1 MINGNMDCEI
11 RCALYI
17 INSIETSKDRRN
29 AMVYR
34 LKSSDNFW
42 HVSPSILSHSHSL
55 SLSLTLLFYAY
66 SGRLEFVNSSWSG
79 CTSEPIMHLSVLTT
93 Y

>member
-11 RCALYI
+11 RCALYV
-17 INSIETSKDRRN
+17 INSRETSKDRRN
-29 AMVYR
+29 AMVYC

-42 HVSPSILSHSHSL
+42 RVSPSILPHSL

-66 SGRLEFVNSSWSG
+66 SGRFDFVNSSWSG
-79 CTSEPIMHLSVLTT
+79 CR
-93 Y
+93 